1 MNFSRYRERCFK
13 EFTRCFSQTP
23 FLVQIWIRRPTFPP
37 FSNAAGLLAEVASKP
52 EIRMAVNCLVEMQP
66 LQWLPA
72 TRKEMRPLQW
82 LPATHKALG
91 FKGHSFH
98 GSFTDTRAGSAPP
111 SQWSRSSAKDSAL
124 RMGANFAIGAAT
136 RRAREEKL
144 EGLPT
149 TRRRS
154 LALEAGRIRPRP

>member
-1 MNFSRYRERCFK
+1 MKAAMNFSRYRERCFK

-82 LPATHKALG
+82 LPATRKALG

-98 GSFTDTRAGSAPP
+98 GSFTDTRAGSAP
-111 SQWSRSSAKDSAL
+111 RV
-124 RMGANFAIGAAT
+124 N
-136 RRAREEKL
+136 
-144 EGLPT
+144 
-149 TRRRS
+149 
-154 LALEAGRIRPRP
+154 LALEAGRIWPRPLRHWRRARTWRTPIQGARAG